1 MILHLVFGLFLV
13 SPSCLAL
20 AESHQTEPTDSIP
33 CLPDPLPDELPNETK
48 PRARNWET
56 GKLELETRNWTKLE
70 YSVYYNCYDEA
81 MEELDR
87 LLSSDQTN
95 DDWRM
100 KADVFENIIRSGDM
114 AARLGR
120 DNITEAYKELR
131 SLLIWIDREGRWAAE
146 NDHPELLELFIS
158 AGANFKPIDPHDR
171 YFSPSILYAA
181 AKGKSIE
188 SMKVLI
194 DRGEDPRGGDLDM
207 WDWING
213 ETGTVLEEAMS
224 TYKSPEQIPLALLG
238 AGAKINTETTLSIA
252 AANGYLEVVK
262 ILLERGSNVN
272 QPDWQ
277 ALEKARKEWEAD
289 INLQVEAKKMDPN
302 LEEWQRHDRDYLVE
316 EIRKAKWRNTT
327 VDNIMYLSRIHP
339 DLEPPIIAASRNGHH
354 DIVTLLLENGADPDI
369 KSYKTRVVDT
379 WYGWL
384 ASTFA
389 IFG

>member
-1 MILHLVFGLFLV
+1 MGVLCCL
-13 SPSCLAL
+13 SPPCPAL
-20 AESHQTEPTDSIP
+20 ESTGSLP
-33 CLPDPLPDELPNETK
+33 CLPYPLPEELPNETK

-56 GKLELETRNWTKLE
+56 GQLEPETRNWTKLE
-70 YSVYYNCYDEA
+70 YSVFYNCYDEA
-81 MEELDR
+81 VEELDR

-95 DDWRM
+95 DDWRT
-100 KADVFENIIRSGDM
+100 KADVLDNIIRSGDM

-120 DNITEAYKELR
+120 DNITQVYKELH
-131 SLLIWIDREGRWAAE
+131 SLLIWIDRAGRWAAKTA
-146 NDHPELLELFIS
+146 PPALLELFIS
-158 AGANFKPIDPHDR
+158 AGANFKPIDPQDR
-171 YFSPSILYAA
+171 FFSPSILYAA

-238 AGAKINTETTLSIA
+238 AGAKINTETTPSIA

-272 QPDWQ
+272 QPNWQ
-277 ALEKARKEWEAD
+277 ALERAKEEWEAD
-289 INLQVEAKKMDPN
+289 INLQVKAKKMDPN

-327 VDNIMYLSRIHP
+327 MDNIMYLTRIHP

-354 DIVTLLLENGADPDI
+354 QIVTLLLENGADPDI
-369 KSYKTRVVDT
+369 KSHKTRVVDT